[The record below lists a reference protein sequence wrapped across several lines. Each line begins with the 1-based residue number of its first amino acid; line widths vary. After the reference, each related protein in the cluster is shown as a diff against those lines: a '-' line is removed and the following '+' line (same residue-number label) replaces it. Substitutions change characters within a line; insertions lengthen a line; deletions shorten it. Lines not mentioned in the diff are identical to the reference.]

1 MQLVEG
7 NPPRADSYLIK
18 PKWFT
23 ACGGSD
29 VQTIRGHSR
38 SGCGQQPDFYRLKD
52 TEHSRQNGGGGGYAL
67 RAIEGRTY
75 ITINEKLL
83 LGTGA
88 RCVPVFFCQN
98 SGFSR

>member
-38 SGCGQQPDFYRLKD
+38 SGCGQQPDLYRLKD
-52 TEHSRQNGGGGGYAL
+52 TEHSRQMEE
-67 RAIEGRTY
+67 EGVTRSVQSKGVHT
-75 ITINEKLL
+75 
-83 LGTGA
+83 
-88 RCVPVFFCQN
+88 
-98 SGFSR
+98 